1 MTQARHL
8 NPFAWSWNIGLV
20 LVLGMIMFSLTTA
33 QATTG
38 RVIGATVTEHP
49 DWFKDSFLDLTED
62 VAEAAEAGKHLVL
75 IMEMEGCPYCH
86 KMIEDNFANAP
97 YRDFIQEHFDVI
109 ALNIRGSLMID
120 VTEDLSLTERELAE
134 HLSVRFTPTVVFL
147 DANHEQVARVNGY
160 RNVEDFQVVLEYV
173 QERAYRI
180 MSLNE
185 YAQARQN
192 PNVYAFRDHPNLV
205 ALDDLSSITDK
216 PLAVLFEDSA
226 CVACDALHD
235 GHLADAEIRAILDD
249 LVLVRVD
256 TRSDATLVTPDGRAM
271 TASEFADELGIQYR
285 PSLVMFDQGE
295 EVVRIES
302 MLYRFHFGGILDFV
316 AGRHFERYPGRPFAY
331 INEKTD
337 RILATGEDV
346 LIVD

>member
-8 NPFAWSWNIGLV
+8 NPFAWTWSITLV
-20 LVLGMIMFSLTTA
+20 LALGIMLFSLATA

-62 VAEAAEAGKHLVL
+62 VAEAAEADKHLIL
-75 IMEMEGCPYCH
+75 IMDMEGCPYCH
-86 KMIEDNFANAP
+86 KMIEENFAHAP

-109 ALNIRGSLMID
+109 ALNIRGSLMVD

-134 HLSVRFTPTVVFL
+134 HLNVRFTPTVVFL

-160 RNVEDFQVVLEYV
+160 RNVEDFQIVLEYV

-192 PNVYAFRDHPNLV
+192 PDVYAFRDHPNLV
-205 ALDDLSSITDK
+205 DLDDLSRVTDR
-216 PLAVLFEDSA
+216 PLAVLFEDGA
-226 CVACDALHD
+226 CVACEALHD

-256 TRSDATLVTPDGRAM
+256 TRSDDALVTPDGRTM
-271 TASEFADELGIQYR
+271 TASEFANELGIQYR

-337 RILATGEDV
+337 RILATGDNV
-346 LIVD
+346 VIVD